1 MTKVRKYFFCLMQE
15 KSARAGL
22 VSIQREIEIKFVSLN
37 IDIAL
42 FVCGLLNR
50 AMGIMCLCCSSES
63 LEHLVG
69 LGLQVSGNSA
79 SSRLSLGGLI
89 FNFLES
95 EVFFLASLQQVN
107 LNRVVPA
114 KVQNKHGIS

>member
-1 MTKVRKYFFCLMQE
+1 MQE
-15 KSARAGL
+15 KNARAGL

-63 LEHLVG
+63 LEDLVG

-95 EVFFLASLQQVN
+95 EVFLLASLQQVN